1 MLCSFS
7 DLHGPT
13 LHGIHRHFQEICL
26 ILGAYTCSLM
36 GHPTIKTI
44 GFLKV
49 LFLRFRN
56 FSGLKSNYK
65 FVQETRIP
73 LLLQNSHTLTVKLSN
88 FGHKK
93 NKTLYSAQL
102 KDISQERLK
111 SEVKW
116 TNDFQNYDIV
126 LEEAYQMAHRCTI
139 DMKLRNFQ
147 YKYLMRI
154 VPNNK
159 YLFKYKLAPTVLCD
173 FCAMQEETNAHLFW
187 ECSYV
192 QEYWSKIQKFL
203 KDNNLEIELT
213 YYRISFG
220 ILDKNNIK
228 TSMINFIILIAK
240 YWLLE

>member
-1 MLCSFS
+1 
-7 DLHGPT
+7 
-13 LHGIHRHFQEICL
+13 
-26 ILGAYTCSLM
+26 
-36 GHPTIKTI
+36 
-44 GFLKV
+44 
-49 LFLRFRN
+49 
-56 FSGLKSNYK
+56 
-65 FVQETRIP
+65 
-73 LLLQNSHTLTVKLSN
+73 
-88 FGHKK
+88 
-93 NKTLYSAQL
+93 
-102 KDISQERLK
+102 
-111 SEVKW
+111 
-116 TNDFQNYDIV
+116 
-126 LEEAYQMAHRCTI
+126 MAHRCTI